1 MKIEILSQYGLM
13 ESLFGLGFSFGKTS
27 DLTYDQFLA
36 DADLVERMKKAA
48 KKLSNMDGG
57 HNKFLESLVFY
68 IDITAPISW
77 WVQADTYRVGI
88 SKQSAST
95 MHTLRKTKLTQ
106 EHFES
111 KVQFEFL
118 EFINNLI
125 ENNVDID
132 VIKDNLPCGF
142 LQRRLVCANGKC
154 LRNIVLQRRHHELKA
169 WHTFCDSLK
178 DNMYYEYLG
187 LDNV

>member
-13 ESLFGLGFSFGKTS
+13 EALFGLGFSFGKTS
-27 DLTYDQFLA
+27 ELTYDEFLA
-36 DADLVERMKKAA
+36 NATLVERMKVAA
-48 KKLSNMDGG
+48 KKLSSLDGG

-106 EHFES
+106 EHFEN
-111 KVQFEFL
+111 KIQFEFL
-118 EFINNLI
+118 DFLNDLIKNNI
-125 ENNVDID
+125 DID

-142 LQRRLVCANGKC
+142 LQRRLVCVNAKC
-154 LRNIVLQRRHHELKA
+154 LRNIILQRRHHELVA
-169 WHTFCDSLK
+169 WHLFCGRMIE
-178 DNMYYEYLG
+178 NPYYEYLG
-187 LDNV
+187 ID

>member
-1 MKIEILSQYGLM
+1 MKVEILSQYGLM

-27 DLTYDQFLA
+27 DITYMEFLA
-36 DADLVERMKKAA
+36 NTELVEKMKTTA

-95 MHTLRKTKLTQ
+95 MHTLRRMILTQ
-106 EHFES
+106 ANFEN
-111 KVQFEFL
+111 KIPFEFL
-118 EFINNLI
+118 DFINDLI
-125 ENNVDID
+125 SHGVDID

-142 LQRRLVCANGKC
+142 LQRRLVCVNGKC
-154 LRNIVLQRRHHELKA
+154 LRNIILQRRHHELKA
-169 WHTFCDSLK
+169 WHLFCDNIK
-178 DNMYYEYLG
+178 TNVYYEYLG
-187 LDNV
+187 IDNV